1 MIYIFDD
8 RAQRRKDN
16 EENLRAFSDLIVFDT
31 VKLISGKSADESIF
45 DSIENPECIIFHKS
59 YALGDENVTF
69 ETIRQLFAELE
80 VPIVIFSGGTE
91 GSNKSAKEININA
104 GLMYNNL
111 PFFLENR
118 KKNGVINIDTLL
130 WGKRYRLNALLEFQN
145 KMAEKYFIDKDLDT
159 QVNNPEKIK
168 RDIKN
173 LLMKIHVGLAN
184 EIIHDIDTNANITW
198 SELYNLIDHN
208 IYKCSGI

>member
-1 MIYIFDD
+1 MIYVFDD
-8 RAQRRKDN
+8 RTQRRKYN
-16 EENLRAFSDLIVFDT
+16 EDNLRDFSDIIIFDT

-59 YALGDENVTF
+59 YALGDDNVTF
-69 ETIRQLFAELE
+69 ETIRKLFADLE

-91 GSNKSAKEININA
+91 GINKSAKETNINA
-104 GLMYNNL
+104 DLMYNNL

-130 WGKRYRLNALLEFQN
+130 WGNRFKINSLLEFQN
-145 KMAEKYFIDKDLDT
+145 KMAEKYFINNDLDA
-159 QVNNPEKIK
+159 QLDNPEKVK

-173 LLMKIHVGLAN
+173 LLMKTHVELAYA
-184 EIIHDIDTNANITW
+184 IISDFDINQDITW
-198 SELYNLIDHN
+198 FELSN
-208 IYKCSGI
+208 IINKNIHKCSGI

>member
-16 EENLRAFSDLIVFDT
+16 EEKLRAFSEFIIFDT

-59 YALGDENVTF
+59 YALGDDNVTF
-69 ETIRQLFAELE
+69 ETIRQMFADFG
-80 VPIVIFSGGTE
+80 VPTVIFSGGTE
-91 GSNKSAKEININA
+91 GSNKSAKEIIMNA
-104 GLMYNNL
+104 DLMYNNL

-130 WGKRYRLNALLEFQN
+130 WGKRFRLNALLEFQN
-145 KMAEKYFIDKDLDT
+145 KMAQEYFVNNDPDSPLYDHDKVQRYINNWGRKINTKDFIDT
-159 QVNNPEKIK
+159 
-168 RDIKN
+168 
-173 LLMKIHVGLAN
+173 
-184 EIIHDIDTNANITW
+184 IISSIMATPQMTW
-198 SELYNLIDHN
+198 SDLNTIIDNN
-208 IYKCSGI
+208 IRKFQ

>member
-16 EENLRAFSDLIVFDT
+16 EEKLRAFSEFIIFDT

-59 YALGDENVTF
+59 YALGDDNVTF
-69 ETIRQLFAELE
+69 ETIRQMFADFG
-80 VPIVIFSGGTE
+80 VPTVIFSGGTE
-91 GSNKSAKEININA
+91 GSNKSAKEIIMNA
-104 GLMYNNL
+104 DLMYNNL

-130 WGKRYRLNALLEFQN
+130 WGKSFRLNALLEFQN
-145 KMAEKYFIDKDLDT
+145 KMAQEYFVNNDPDSPLYDHDKVQRYINNLGRKINTKDFIDT
-159 QVNNPEKIK
+159 
-168 RDIKN
+168 
-173 LLMKIHVGLAN
+173 
-184 EIIHDIDTNANITW
+184 IISSIMATPQMTW
-198 SELYNLIDHN
+198 SDLNTIIDNN
-208 IYKCSGI
+208 IRKFQ

>member
-16 EENLRAFSDLIVFDT
+16 EDKLRAFSDLIIFDT

-69 ETIRQLFAELE
+69 ETIRQMFADFG
-80 VPIVIFSGGTE
+80 VPTVIFSGGTE
-91 GSNKSAKEININA
+91 GSNKSAREIIMNA
-104 GLMYNNL
+104 DLMYNNL

-118 KKNGVINIDTLL
+118 KENGQINIDTLL
-130 WGKRYRLNALLEFQN
+130 WGKKFQLNALLEFQN
-145 KMAEKYFIDKDLDT
+145 NMAQEYFINNDPDAPLYDLVKV
-159 QVNNPEKIK
+159 Q
-168 RDIKN
+168 RYIKN
-173 LLMKIHVGLAN
+173 LCRKIDRKDFLDT
-184 EIIHDIDTNANITW
+184 IISNIRATPQMNWRDLSTIIDNNIR
-198 SELYNLIDHN
+198 
-208 IYKCSGI
+208 KFQ